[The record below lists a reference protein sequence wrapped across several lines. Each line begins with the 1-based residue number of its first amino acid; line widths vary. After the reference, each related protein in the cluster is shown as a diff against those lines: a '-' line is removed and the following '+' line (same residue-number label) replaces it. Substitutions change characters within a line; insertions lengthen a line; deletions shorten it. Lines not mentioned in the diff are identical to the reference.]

1 MTERSHQG
9 DDRIKVLPKDLE
21 LRAKPRP
28 VTRVNRKLLIGG
40 TAIVCLAL
48 FGAVLFALSPPDWRG
63 AQKAEELYNTD
74 RKQTAEGLSRLPQS
88 YEGIPK
94 LGPPLPGDLG
104 DAMHKAEAG
113 RGAELPVSQPFR
125 PDPEADLERADRIRL
140 SRLAQQGRESKLF
153 FQIRAASTVEGSSKN
168 DKSQDA
174 SAADGRSA
182 FDALSRGQSGDAGA
196 LGLSAQTVDP
206 RSDANRQLHKLAF
219 LNGKADISI
228 YNPHRLES
236 PVSPYQLMAGTIIP
250 ASLVTGLNSDL
261 PGLVIAQVTEHVYD
275 TVTGR
280 FLLIPQGARI
290 LGKYDSVVAFGQKRA
305 LVVWQRLILPDG
317 TSVLV
322 DNLPATDE
330 SGYAGLE
337 DKVDFHTW
345 QLLKGIGLATLI
357 GVGTELSFG
366 DSENDLVAAI
376 RESAQQNASRSGD
389 TLVQRTLDIQPTI
402 TVRPGWP
409 VRIIVSKDMIL
420 KPYGDPR

>member
-1 MTERSHQG
+1 MTERSQVG
-9 DDRIKVLPKDLE
+9 DHLKVPPEDLE

-28 VTRVNRKLLIGG
+28 VTRVNRKVLIGG

-48 FGAVLFALSPPDWRG
+48 FGAVLFALDPPDWRS
-63 AQKAEELYNTD
+63 ARKPEELYNTD
-74 RKQTAEGLSRLPQS
+74 RKPTAEGLSKLPQS
-88 YEGIPK
+88 YEGVPQ

-104 DAMHKAEAG
+104 DAMHKAEVG
-113 RGAELPVSQPFR
+113 KGAELPISQQPFR

-153 FQIRAASTVEGSSKN
+153 FHVRTVSVEQERAEKP
-168 DKSQDA
+168 DER
-174 SAADGRSA
+174 SATRQSA
-182 FDALSRGQSGDAGA
+182 FDALSAEQTGAGGGAGA
-196 LGLSAQTVDP
+196 TAQIIDP
-206 RSDANRQLHKLAF
+206 NTDPNRQLHKLSF
-219 LNGKADISI
+219 LDGKVDTSI

-261 PGLVIAQVTEHVYD
+261 PGLTIAQVTENVYD

-280 FLLIPQGARI
+280 YLLVPQGARLI
-290 LGKYDSVVAFGQKRA
+290 GKYDSVVAFGQKRA

-330 SGYAGLE
+330 AGYAGLE
-337 DKVDFHTW
+337 DEVDFHTW
-345 QLLKGIGLATLI
+345 HLLKGIGLATLI

-366 DSENDLVAAI
+366 NQENDLVAAI
-376 RESAQQNASRSGD
+376 RESAQQNTSRSGD
-389 TLVQRTLDIQPTI
+389 TLVQKTLDIQPTI

-409 VRIIVSKDMIL
+409 VRIIVSKDMVL
-420 KPYGDPR
+420 KPYGGAR

>member
-1 MTERSHQG
+1 MTERSQNG
-9 DDRIKVLPKDLE
+9 DHLKIPPEDLE

-28 VTRVNRKLLIGG
+28 VTRLNRKVLIGG
-40 TAIVCLAL
+40 TALVCLAL
-48 FGAVLFALSPPDWRG
+48 FGSVLFALDPPDWRS
-63 AQKAEELYNTD
+63 AQKPEELYNTD
-74 RKQTAEGLSRLPQS
+74 RKPTAEGLSKLPQS
-88 YEGIPK
+88 YEGIPQ

-104 DAMHKAEAG
+104 DAMHKVDAG
-113 RGAELPVSQPFR
+113 KGAELPVGQQPFR

-153 FQIRAASTVEGSSKN
+153 FQVRKVSTEQEKAETRPE
-168 DKSQDA
+168 DR
-174 SAADGRSA
+174 SATGQSA
-182 FDALSRGQSGDAGA
+182 FDALSRGSEAVGVAGA
-196 LGLSAQTVDP
+196 TVQSIDP
-206 RSDANRQLHKLAF
+206 NSDSNRQLHKLSF
-219 LNGKADISI
+219 LDGKADTSI

-261 PGLVIAQVTEHVYD
+261 PGLTIAQVTENVYD

-280 FLLIPQGARI
+280 FLLIPQGTRFI
-290 LGKYDSVVAFGQKRA
+290 GKYDSVVAFGQKRA

-330 SGYAGLE
+330 AGYAGLE
-337 DKVDFHTW
+337 DEVDFHTW

-366 DSENDLVAAI
+366 DQENDLVAAI
-376 RESAQQNASRSGD
+376 RESAQQNTSRSGD
-389 TLVQRTLDIQPTI
+389 TLVQKTLDIQPTI

-409 VRIIVSKDMIL
+409 VRIIVSKDMVL
-420 KPYGDPR
+420 KPYGGAR

>member
-1 MTERSHQG
+1 MTEGPSQRG
-9 DDRIKVLPKDLE
+9 DRVKIPLEDIE

-28 VTRVNRKLLIGG
+28 VTRVNRKVLIGG

-48 FGAVLFALSPPDWRG
+48 FGAVLFALDPPDWRSVR
-63 AQKAEELYNTD
+63 KAEELYNTD
-74 RKQTAEGLSRLPQS
+74 RKPTAEGLSKLPQS
-88 YEGIPK
+88 YEGIPQ

-104 DAMHKAEAG
+104 DAMHKAETKQ
-113 RGAELPVSQPFR
+113 GAELPINQQPFR

-140 SRLAQQGRESKLF
+140 SRLAQQGRESKVF
-153 FQIRAASTVEGSSKN
+153 FQVRTVSTEQEKARPEDGSATG
-168 DKSQDA
+168 Q
-174 SAADGRSA
+174 SA
-182 FDALSRGQSGDAGA
+182 FDALSSQQSGVGGVAGA
-196 LGLSAQTVDP
+196 TTLTIDP
-206 RSDANRQLHKLAF
+206 NSDSNRQLHKLSF
-219 LNGKADISI
+219 LDGKADTSI

-261 PGLVIAQVTEHVYD
+261 PGLVIAQVTENVYD

-280 FLLIPQGARI
+280 FLLVPQGTR
-290 LGKYDSVVAFGQKRA
+290 LMGKYDSVVAFGQKRA

-317 TSVLV
+317 TSIAV

-330 SGYAGLE
+330 AGYAGLE
-337 DKVDFHTW
+337 DEVDFHTW

-366 DSENDLVAAI
+366 DEENDLVAAI
-376 RESAQQNASRSGD
+376 RESAQQNTSRSGD
-389 TLVQRTLDIQPTI
+389 TLVQKTLDIQPTI

-420 KPYGDPR
+420 KPYGGAR

>member
-1 MTERSHQG
+1 MTKRPQNG
-9 DDRIKVLPKDLE
+9 DHLKIPPEDLE

-28 VTRVNRKLLIGG
+28 VTRVNRKVLIGG

-48 FGAVLFALSPPDWRG
+48 FGAVLFALDPPDWRS
-63 AQKAEELYNTD
+63 AQKPEELYNTD
-74 RKQTAEGLSRLPQS
+74 RKPTAEGLSKLPQS
-88 YEGIPK
+88 YEGVPQ

-104 DAMHKAEAG
+104 DAMHKAEVG
-113 RGAELPVSQPFR
+113 KGAELPVGQQPFR

-153 FQIRAASTVEGSSKN
+153 FQVRTVSTEQERAEKPDEGSATR
-168 DKSQDA
+168 Q
-174 SAADGRSA
+174 SA
-182 FDALSRGQSGDAGA
+182 FDALSVEQTGAGGGAGA
-196 LGLSAQTVDP
+196 TAQSIDP
-206 RSDANRQLHKLAF
+206 NSDPNRQLHKLSF
-219 LNGKADISI
+219 LDGKADTST

-250 ASLVTGLNSDL
+250 ASLVTGLNSGL
-261 PGLVIAQVTEHVYD
+261 PGLVIAQVTENVYD

-280 FLLIPQGARI
+280 FLLIPQGTRLI
-290 LGKYDSVVAFGQKRA
+290 GKYDSVVAFGQKRA
-305 LVVWQRLILPDG
+305 LVVWQRLILSDG

-330 SGYAGLE
+330 AGYAGLE
-337 DKVDFHTW
+337 DEVDFHTW

-357 GVGTELSFG
+357 GIGTELSFG
-366 DSENDLVAAI
+366 DEENDLVAAI
-376 RESAQQNASRSGD
+376 RESAQQNTSRSGD

-409 VRIIVSKDMIL
+409 VRVIVSKDMVL
-420 KPYGDPR
+420 KPYGEAR

>member
-1 MTERSHQG
+1 MTERSHH
-9 DDRIKVLPKDLE
+9 DESRLKVPPEGLE
-21 LRAKPRP
+21 LRARPRP

-48 FGAVLFALSPPDWRG
+48 FGAVLFALNPPDWRG

-74 RKQTAEGLSRLPQS
+74 RKATAEGLSRLPQS

-104 DAMHKAEAG
+104 DAMHKAEVG
-113 RGAELPVSQPFR
+113 RGAELPINQAPFR

-153 FQIRAASTVEGSSKN
+153 FQVQTASTVEGSPR
-168 DKSQDA
+168 DGEPQE
-174 SAADGRSA
+174 AAERRPA
-182 FDALSRGQSGDAGA
+182 FDALSREQSGETGT
-196 LGLSAQTVDP
+196 LGSSAQTVDSS
-206 RSDANRQLHKLAF
+206 SDANRQLHKLAF
-219 LNGKADISI
+219 LNGKVDISI

-261 PGLVIAQVTEHVYD
+261 PGLVIAQVTENVYD
-275 TVTGR
+275 TVMGR
-280 FLLIPQGARI
+280 FLLIPQGTRI
-290 LGKYDSVVAFGQKRA
+290 IGKYDSVVAFGQKRA

-337 DKVDFHTW
+337 DEVDFHTW

-357 GVGTELSFG
+357 GVGTEISFD
-366 DSENDLVAAI
+366 DSENDLAAAI
-376 RESAQQNASRSGD
+376 RESAQQNTSRSGD

-409 VRIIVSKDMIL
+409 VRIIVSKDLIL
-420 KPYGDPR
+420 KPYGASR

>member
-1 MTERSHQG
+1 MTERSQEADH
-9 DDRIKVLPKDLE
+9 PKAPPEDLE

-28 VTRVNRKLLIGG
+28 ITRVNRKVLIGG

-48 FGAVLFALSPPDWRG
+48 FGAVLFALDPPDWRS
-63 AQKAEELYNTD
+63 ARKPEELYNTD
-74 RKQTAEGLSRLPQS
+74 RKPTAEGLSKLPQS
-88 YEGIPK
+88 YEDVPQ

-104 DAMHKAEAG
+104 DAMHKAEVG
-113 RGAELPVSQPFR
+113 KGAELPINQQPFR

-153 FQIRAASTVEGSSKN
+153 FQVRTVSTEQERAEKP
-168 DKSQDA
+168 DER
-174 SAADGRSA
+174 SATRQSA
-182 FDALSRGQSGDAGA
+182 FDALSAEQAGGGGGAGA
-196 LGLSAQTVDP
+196 TAQATDP
-206 RSDANRQLHKLAF
+206 NSDPNRQLHKLSF
-219 LNGKADISI
+219 LGGKADTSI

-261 PGLVIAQVTEHVYD
+261 PGLTIAQVTENVYD

-280 FLLIPQGARI
+280 FLLIPQGTRLI
-290 LGKYDSVVAFGQKRA
+290 GKYDSVVAFGQKRA
-305 LVVWQRLILPDG
+305 LVVWQRLILPNG

-330 SGYAGLE
+330 AGYAGLE
-337 DKVDFHTW
+337 DEVDFHTW

-366 DSENDLVAAI
+366 DQENDLVAAI
-376 RESAQQNASRSGD
+376 RESAQQNTSRSGD
-389 TLVQRTLDIQPTI
+389 TLVQKTLDIQPTI

-409 VRIIVSKDMIL
+409 VRIIVSKDIVL
-420 KPYGDPR
+420 EPYGGAR

>member
-1 MTERSHQG
+1 MTERSQEADHL
-9 DDRIKVLPKDLE
+9 KAPPEDLE

-28 VTRVNRKLLIGG
+28 VTRVNRKVLIGG
-40 TAIVCLAL
+40 TAIVCFAL
-48 FGAVLFALSPPDWRG
+48 FGAVLFGLDPPDWRS
-63 AQKAEELYNTD
+63 AQKPEELYNTD
-74 RKQTAEGLSRLPQS
+74 RKPTAEGLNKLPLS
-88 YEGIPK
+88 YDGVPQ

-104 DAMHKAEAG
+104 DAMHKVDAG
-113 RGAELPVSQPFR
+113 KGAELPVNQQPFR

-153 FQIRAASTVEGSSKN
+153 FQVKTVPTEQERVERP
-168 DKSQDA
+168 DER
-174 SAADGRSA
+174 SAQQSA
-182 FDALSRGQSGDAGA
+182 FDALSDQQTGAGGDAGA
-196 LGLSAQTVDP
+196 VAQTIDP
-206 RSDANRQLHKLAF
+206 NSDSNRQLHKLSF
-219 LNGKADISI
+219 LDGKADTSI

-236 PVSPYQLMAGTIIP
+236 PVSPYQLMAGTTIP

-261 PGLVIAQVTEHVYD
+261 PGLTIAQVTENVYD

-280 FLLIPQGARI
+280 FLLIPQGTRLI
-290 LGKYDSVVAFGQKRA
+290 GKYDSVVAFGQKRA

-330 SGYAGLE
+330 AGYAGLE
-337 DKVDFHTW
+337 DEVDFHTW

-366 DSENDLVAAI
+366 DQENDLVAAI
-376 RESAQQNASRSGD
+376 RESAQQNTSRSGD
-389 TLVQRTLDIQPTI
+389 TLVQKTLDIQPTI

-409 VRIIVSKDMIL
+409 VRIIVSKDMVL
-420 KPYGDPR
+420 KPYGGAR

>member
-1 MTERSHQG
+1 MTERSQEADHL
-9 DDRIKVLPKDLE
+9 KVPPEDLE

-28 VTRVNRKLLIGG
+28 VTRVNRKVLIGG

-48 FGAVLFALSPPDWRG
+48 FGAVLFALDPPDWRS
-63 AQKAEELYNTD
+63 ARKPEELYNTD
-74 RKQTAEGLSRLPQS
+74 RKPTAEGLSKLPQS
-88 YEGIPK
+88 YEDVPQ

-104 DAMHKAEAG
+104 DAMHKAEVG
-113 RGAELPVSQPFR
+113 KGAELPIRQQPFR

-153 FQIRAASTVEGSSKN
+153 FQVRTVSTEQGMVETKPGERSAAS
-168 DKSQDA
+168 Q
-174 SAADGRSA
+174 SA
-182 FDALSRGQSGDAGA
+182 FDALSLGQPGASGGAGA
-196 LGLSAQTVDP
+196 KEQTIDP
-206 RSDANRQLHKLAF
+206 NSDSNRQLHKLSF
-219 LNGKADISI
+219 LDGKADTSI

-261 PGLVIAQVTEHVYD
+261 PGLTIAQVTENVYD

-280 FLLIPQGARI
+280 FLLIPQGTRLI
-290 LGKYDSVVAFGQKRA
+290 GKYDSVVAFGQKRA
-305 LVVWQRLILPDG
+305 LVVWQRLILPNG
-317 TSVLV
+317 TSILV

-330 SGYAGLE
+330 AGYAGLE
-337 DKVDFHTW
+337 DEVDFHTW

-366 DSENDLVAAI
+366 DQENDLVAAI
-376 RESAQQNASRSGD
+376 RESAQQNTSRSGD
-389 TLVQRTLDIQPTI
+389 TLVQKTLDIQPTI

-409 VRIIVSKDMIL
+409 VRIIVSKDMVL
-420 KPYGDPR
+420 KPYGEAK

>member
-1 MTERSHQG
+1 MTERTQEG
-9 DDRIKVLPKDLE
+9 DRLKIPPEDLE

-28 VTRVNRKLLIGG
+28 ITRVNRKVLIGG

-48 FGAVLFALSPPDWRG
+48 FGAVLFALDPPGWRSV
-63 AQKAEELYNTD
+63 QKPEELYNTD
-74 RKQTAEGLSRLPQS
+74 RKTTAEGLSKLPQS
-88 YEGIPK
+88 YEGVPQ

-113 RGAELPVSQPFR
+113 KGAELPVGQQPFR

-153 FQIRAASTVEGSSKN
+153 FQIRTVSTEQ
-168 DKSQDA
+168 DKA
-174 SAADGRSA
+174 ETRPNERSA
-182 FDALSRGQSGDAGA
+182 IGQSSFDALSRGQPGTGEGAGA
-196 LGLSAQTVDP
+196 AVESIDP
-206 RSDANRQLHKLAF
+206 NSDSNRQLHKLSF
-219 LNGKADISI
+219 LNGKADTSI

-261 PGLVIAQVTEHVYD
+261 PGLVIAQVTENVYD

-280 FLLIPQGARI
+280 FLLIPQGTRLI
-290 LGKYDSVVAFGQKRA
+290 GKYDSVVAFGQKRA
-305 LVVWQRLILPDG
+305 LVVWQRLILPNG
-317 TSVLV
+317 TSILV

-330 SGYAGLE
+330 AGYAGLE
-337 DKVDFHTW
+337 GEVDFHTW

-357 GVGTELSFG
+357 GVGTELSLG
-366 DSENDLVAAI
+366 DQENDLVAAI
-376 RESAQQNASRSGD
+376 RESAQQNTSRSGN
-389 TLVQRTLDIQPTI
+389 TLVQKTLDVQPTI

-409 VRIIVSKDMIL
+409 VRIIVSKDIVL
-420 KPYGDPR
+420 TPYGGAR

>member
-1 MTERSHQG
+1 
-9 DDRIKVLPKDLE
+9 
-21 LRAKPRP
+21 
-28 VTRVNRKLLIGG
+28 
-40 TAIVCLAL
+40 
-48 FGAVLFALSPPDWRG
+48 
-63 AQKAEELYNTD
+63 
-74 RKQTAEGLSRLPQS
+74 
-88 YEGIPK
+88 
-94 LGPPLPGDLG
+94 
-104 DAMHKAEAG
+104 MHKAEVG
-113 RGAELPVSQPFR
+113 RGAELPVNQPFR

-153 FQIRAASTVEGSSKN
+153 FQIQAASTVEGTPK
-168 DKSQDA
+168 DGEPQE
-174 SAADGRSA
+174 AAERRSA
-182 FDALSRGQSGDAGA
+182 FDAVSPGQSGDAGA

-206 RSDANRQLHKLAF
+206 SSDANRQLHKLAF
-219 LNGKADISI
+219 VNGKADISI

-261 PGLVIAQVTEHVYD
+261 PGLVIAQVTENVYD

-280 FLLIPQGARI
+280 FLLIPQGTRI
-290 LGKYDSVVAFGQKRA
+290 IGKYDSVVAFGQKRA

-337 DKVDFHTW
+337 DEVDFHTW
-345 QLLKGIGLATLI
+345 QLIKGIGLATLI

-366 DSENDLVAAI
+366 DSENDLVTAI
-376 RESAQQNASRSGD
+376 RESAQQNTSRSGD
-389 TLVQRTLDIQPTI
+389 TLIQRTLDTQPTI

-409 VRIIVSKDMIL
+409 VRMIVSKDIIL
-420 KPYGDPR
+420 KPYGASK

>member
-1 MTERSHQG
+1 MTERSHG
-9 DDRIKVLPKDLE
+9 REDRLKVPPEDLE

-48 FGAVLFALSPPDWRG
+48 FGAVLFALNPPDWRG

-74 RKQTAEGLSRLPQS
+74 RKPTAEGLSRLPQS

-113 RGAELPVSQPFR
+113 RGAELPINQPPFR

-153 FQIRAASTVEGSSKN
+153 FQIHAAATVAGKAKDSESRETK
-168 DKSQDA
+168 A
-174 SAADGRSA
+174 SGQQSA
-182 FDALSRGQSGDAGA
+182 FDALSGARSGEASS
-196 LGLSAQTVDP
+196 LAQTLDP
-206 RSDANRQLHKLAF
+206 NSDANRQLHKLAF
-219 LNGKADISI
+219 LNGKTDSSI
-228 YNPHRLES
+228 YSPHRLEQ

-261 PGLVIAQVTEHVYD
+261 PGLVIAQVTENVYD

-280 FLLIPQGARI
+280 FLLVPQGTRI
-290 LGKYDSVVAFGQKRA
+290 IGKYDSVVAFGQKRA

-317 TSVLV
+317 TSVLI

-337 DKVDFHTW
+337 DEVDFHTW

-366 DSENDLVAAI
+366 DSESDLVAAI
-376 RESAQQNASRSGD
+376 RESAQQNTSRSGD
-389 TLVQRTLDIQPTI
+389 TLVRRTLDIQPTI

-409 VRIIVSKDMIL
+409 IRIIVSKDIIL
-420 KPYGDPR
+420 KPYGASK

>member
-1 MTERSHQG
+1 MTEQSQHG
-9 DDRIKVLPKDLE
+9 DDHLKLPPEDLE
-21 LRAKPRP
+21 LRARPRP

-48 FGAVLFALSPPDWRG
+48 FGAVLFALNPPDWSSIE
-63 AQKAEELYNTD
+63 KSEELYNTD
-74 RKQTAEGLSRLPQS
+74 RKPTAEGLNRLPQS

-113 RGAELPVSQPFR
+113 KGAELPINQPFR

-153 FQIRAASTVEGSSKN
+153 FQIHAASTGADRTKGGETLEP
-168 DKSQDA
+168 DA
-174 SAADGRSA
+174 TGQRPA
-182 FDALSRGQSGDAGA
+182 FDVLSRGQLGEAGTSRS
-196 LGLSAQTVDP
+196 SAQTLDP
-206 RSDANRQLHKLAF
+206 SSDANRQLHKLAF
-219 LNGKADISI
+219 LNGKPDTAI

-261 PGLVIAQVTEHVYD
+261 PGLVIAQVTENVYD
-275 TVTGR
+275 TVSGR
-280 FLLIPQGARI
+280 FLLIPQGTRI
-290 LGKYDSVVAFGQKRA
+290 IGKYDSVVAFGQKRA

-317 TSVLV
+317 ISVLV
-322 DNLPATDE
+322 DNLPVTDE

-345 QLLKGIGLATLI
+345 QLIKGIGLATLI

-376 RESAQQNASRSGD
+376 RESAQQNTSRSGD

-409 VRIIVSKDMIL
+409 VRIIVSKDLIL
-420 KPYGDPR
+420 KPYGGSR

>member
-1 MTERSHQG
+1 MTERPRQEAE
-9 DDRIKVLPKDLE
+9 RLKIPPEDLE

-28 VTRVNRKLLIGG
+28 VTRVNRKVLIGG
-40 TAIVCLAL
+40 TAIICLAL
-48 FGAVLFALSPPDWRG
+48 FGAVLFALDPPGWRSV
-63 AQKAEELYNTD
+63 QKAEELYNTD
-74 RKQTAEGLSRLPQS
+74 RKPTAEGLSKLPQS
-88 YEGIPK
+88 YERVPQ

-113 RGAELPVSQPFR
+113 KGAELPISQQPFR

-153 FQIRAASTVEGSSKN
+153 FQTRTVSTEQEKGGAKPEE
-168 DKSQDA
+168 
-174 SAADGRSA
+174 RSA
-182 FDALSRGQSGDAGA
+182 TGQSTFDALSRKQLGTDGVAGTTV
-196 LGLSAQTVDP
+196 QTIDP
-206 RSDANRQLHKLAF
+206 NSDSNRQLRKLSF
-219 LNGKADISI
+219 LEGKADASI

-236 PVSPYQLMAGTIIP
+236 PVSPYQVMAGTIIP
-250 ASLVTGLNSDL
+250 ASLFTGLNSDL
-261 PGLVIAQVTEHVYD
+261 PGLVIAQVTENVYD
-275 TVTGR
+275 TVAGR
-280 FLLIPQGARI
+280 FLLIPQGTRLI
-290 LGKYDSVVAFGQKRA
+290 GKYDSVVAFGQKRA

-330 SGYAGLE
+330 AGYAGLE
-337 DKVDFHTW
+337 DEVDFHTW

-366 DSENDLVAAI
+366 DEENDLVAAI
-376 RESAQQNASRSGD
+376 RESAQQNTSRSGD
-389 TLVQRTLDIQPTI
+389 TFVQKTLDIQPTI

-420 KPYGDPR
+420 KPYGGVR

>member
-1 MTERSHQG
+1 MTERSQEG
-9 DDRIKVLPKDLE
+9 DHLKVPPEDLE
-21 LRAKPRP
+21 LRAKPGP
-28 VTRVNRKLLIGG
+28 VTRVNRKVLIGG

-48 FGAVLFALSPPDWRG
+48 FGAVLFALDPPDWRS
-63 AQKAEELYNTD
+63 ARNSEELYNTD
-74 RKQTAEGLSRLPQS
+74 RKPTAEGLSKLPQS
-88 YEGIPK
+88 YEGVPQ

-104 DAMHKAEAG
+104 DAMHKAEVG
-113 RGAELPVSQPFR
+113 KGAELPIRQQPFR

-153 FQIRAASTVEGSSKN
+153 FQVRTVLTEQERAMKPDER
-168 DKSQDA
+168 
-174 SAADGRSA
+174 SATRQSA
-182 FDALSRGQSGDAGA
+182 FDALSAEQPGAGGGAGA
-196 LGLSAQTVDP
+196 TAQTIDP
-206 RSDANRQLHKLAF
+206 NRQLHKLSF
-219 LNGKADISI
+219 LDGKADTSI

-261 PGLVIAQVTEHVYD
+261 PGLTIAQVTENVYD

-280 FLLIPQGARI
+280 FLLIPQGTRLI
-290 LGKYDSVVAFGQKRA
+290 GKYDSLVAFGQKRA
-305 LVVWQRLILPDG
+305 LVVWQRLILPNG

-330 SGYAGLE
+330 AGYAGLE
-337 DKVDFHTW
+337 DEVDFHTW

-366 DSENDLVAAI
+366 DQENDLVAAI
-376 RESAQQNASRSGD
+376 RESAQQNTSRSGD
-389 TLVQRTLDIQPTI
+389 TLVQKTLDIQPTI

-409 VRIIVSKDMIL
+409 VRIIVSKDMVL
-420 KPYGDPR
+420 KPYGGVR

>member
-1 MTERSHQG
+1 MTERSQEG
-9 DDRIKVLPKDLE
+9 DHLKVPPEDLE

-28 VTRVNRKLLIGG
+28 VTRVNRKVLIGG

-48 FGAVLFALSPPDWRG
+48 FGAVLFALDPPGWRS

-74 RKQTAEGLSRLPQS
+74 RKPTAEGLNKLPQS
-88 YEGIPK
+88 YEGVPQ

-104 DAMHKAEAG
+104 DAMHKAEVG
-113 RGAELPVSQPFR
+113 KGAELPINQQPFR

-153 FQIRAASTVEGSSKN
+153 FQVRTVSAEHERAEKP
-168 DKSQDA
+168 DKR
-174 SAADGRSA
+174 SATRQSA
-182 FDALSRGQSGDAGA
+182 FDALSAEQTGVGGGAGA
-196 LGLSAQTVDP
+196 TAQTIDP
-206 RSDANRQLHKLAF
+206 NSDPNRQLHKLSF
-219 LNGKADISI
+219 LDGKADTSI

-261 PGLVIAQVTEHVYD
+261 PGLTIAQVTENVYD

-280 FLLIPQGARI
+280 FLLIPQGTRLI
-290 LGKYDSVVAFGQKRA
+290 GKYDSVVAFGQKRA
-305 LVVWQRLILPDG
+305 LVVWQRLILPNG

-330 SGYAGLE
+330 AGYAGLKDE
-337 DKVDFHTW
+337 VDYHTW
-345 QLLKGIGLATLI
+345 QILKGIGLATLI

-366 DSENDLVAAI
+366 DQENDLVAAI
-376 RESAQQNASRSGD
+376 RESAQQNTSRSGD
-389 TLVQRTLDIQPTI
+389 TLVQKTLDIQPTI
-402 TVRPGWP
+402 TVRPAWP
-409 VRIIVSKDMIL
+409 VRIIVSKDIVL
-420 KPYGDPR
+420 KPYGEAR